1 MSRHGK
7 SKSKSRSSKP
17 RAHKFVNGETLD
29 NAPQRK
35 AKVSAAKPQK
45 RVVATET
52 AGALPRE
59 NTVRQEPPA
68 EPARA
73 KAAPPPKPQP
83 AKVEVAKPD
92 VAPTPIAQSELPAV
106 ESAVE
111 IFQRSLQAARQG
123 TVEVNRMLLDIGRS
137 NFASGFEFAR
147 TLAGV
152 RTPIEAARLQL
163 AFFDERMKTLL
174 RQAEELRALSSAHFA
189 AANEPLRSHM
199 RLNRIAAWWS

>member
-7 SKSKSRSSKP
+7 SKSKSRRSKP
-17 RAHKFVNGETLD
+17 RADKFVDEETLD
-29 NAPQRK
+29 EAPQRK
-35 AKVSAAKPQK
+35 AKASATKPQK

-59 NTVRQEPPA
+59 NTVRQTPAPEPKQ
-68 EPARA
+68 A
-73 KAAPPPKPQP
+73 KAAPAQKPQP
-83 AKVEVAKPD
+83 AKVEAAKPA
-92 VAPTPIAQSELPAV
+92 VAPAPIAPSELPAV

-137 NFASGFEFAR
+137 NFASGFEFAK

-152 RTPIEAARLQL
+152 RTPMEAAKLQL
-163 AFFDERMKTLL
+163 AFFDERVRTLL
-174 RQAEELRALSSAHFA
+174 QQAEELRALSAAHIE

-199 RLNRIAAWWS
+199 RLGRIAAWWR